1 MEDYIGTAWGQ
12 DYYYDLYCGCP
23 VYDKTNMEL
32 CFYRFHVPDPIYFNS
47 NFKATIQQIGAVD
60 RDDYFHHAQLL
71 YKNQM
76 ANNQV
81 ISVDGEPVDFTNIPM
96 LDGRPLLFER
106 EDDWSC
112 CSYFYLDK
120 PMNNLPELMNVW
132 IGQGIWLAALALW
145 ENILRKCRFLID
157 GRKLVWL
164 IIKLRLEW
172 LE

>member
-1 MEDYIGTAWGQ
+1 M
-12 DYYYDLYCGCP
+12 
-23 VYDKTNMEL
+23 
-32 CFYRFHVPDPIYFNS
+32 
-47 NFKATIQQIGAVD
+47 
-60 RDDYFHHAQLL
+60 
-71 YKNQM
+71 
-76 ANNQV
+76 
-81 ISVDGEPVDFTNIPM
+81 DGEPVDFTNIPM

-120 PMNNLPELMNVW
+120 PMNNLPELMNVSDRTRDLV
-132 IGQGIWLAALALW
+132 GRPGFMGKYPQEMPL
-145 ENILRKCRFLID
+145 LID